1 MRVRVDVG
9 ASTYFSEIAM
19 VQTLD
24 NLRRDGTLDLIEYL
38 ERVPDKLIPRKAE
51 LIETVR
57 ERSGISGE
65 DAAHTVGISAAGA
78 LTRLPT
84 TVQAKYS
91 RLPGAAQKALMAK
104 ARM

>member
-51 LIETVR
+51 LIEAVR
-57 ERSGISGE
+57 ERSGVVEG
-65 DAAHTVGISAAGA
+65 AANAVGISSAGA
-78 LTRLPT
+78 LTKLPT

-91 RLPGAAQKALMAK
+91 NLPAAAQRALMAK
-104 ARM
+104 AKM